1 MRWNCLPT
9 SASMPGRMRSRNS
22 TTTTSLPRRRHTEPS
37 SSPITPAPTT
47 SSFFGTASSASAPV
61 DETMRFSSI
70 SMPLSRAT
78 SEPVAITMFFVS
90 TVCVLPSAPF
100 TSILPG
106 AVMRPWPMKASILFF
121 LSRNATPLTLPAT
134 PSSLNFIIAGRS
146 SFGAGTLMPMP
157 AKPWPASSN
166 RCEACSSA
174 LDGMQPTLR
183 HVPPKVAS
191 FSTTAT
197 FMPSC
202 AARIAQT

>member
-1 MRWNCLPT
+1 MVSIAVTFDDSLNVMPCLARMRWNCLPT

-22 TTTTSLPRRRHTEPS
+22 TTVTCAPRRRHTEPS

-47 SSFFGTASSASAPV
+47 SSFFGTFSSASAPV
-61 DETMRFSSI
+61 DDTMRFSSI
-70 SMPLSRAT
+70 SMPFSRAT
-78 SEPVAITMFFVS
+78 SEPVAITMFLVS

-146 SFGAGTLMPMP
+146 SFGALHLD
-157 AKPWPASSN
+157 AHF
-166 RCEACSSA
+166 CEIVARLPRTDARRAAAPSTGCS
-174 LDGMQPTLR
+174 R
-183 HVPPKVAS
+183 
-191 FSTTAT
+191 
-197 FMPSC
+197 
-202 AARIAQT
+202 R